1 MDFEIG
7 NLFPGGDLGHVDLV
21 LHFILVQAQWRREAV
36 PNLMIMIVI
45 KVTQIEWWNYLESVL
60 AWIMAI
66 AAAAAVPGETE
77 RIQPPWNSQDR
88 ECFRMAYWMLN
99 SNQCNDI
106 SWTRITFW
114 KLVVHHVKLNIP
126 IHAQSWSGLIIDP
139 EKKGF
144 SGKSW
149 NAIHLESYSFNS
161 KNISTTVS

>member
-1 MDFEIG
+1 
-7 NLFPGGDLGHVDLV
+7 
-21 LHFILVQAQWRREAV
+21 
-36 PNLMIMIVI
+36 MIMIVI
-45 KVTQIEWWNYLESVL
+45 KVTQIEWWNYLESVH
-60 AWIMAI
+60 AWIMAV

-99 SNQCNDI
+99 SNQFNDV

-144 SGKSW
+144 LGKVLKCDSSR
-149 NAIHLESYSFNS
+149 IVFVQQQTYFHHSFLHKYQFDNCCALKPICS
-161 KNISTTVS
+161 KLKNTI